1 MIFFYRNSWW
11 NRWERWCIL
20 RLDTQKVWYWL

>member
-11 NRWERWCIL
+11 NRWERWWVL